1 MDSKIA
7 AALLNAV
14 TTAGLDAAILGK
26 ADASVLASLLSTVD
40 GLDTPL
46 DVDTKI
52 ANALL
57 GLVTEAFVA
66 AQLASRDAGITA
78 LQASKADAALLA
90 SYATNA
96 ALSASETALAA
107 LQLSGSGVVN
117 APAWAGFTTWELLRG
132 SNVVRNLHF
141 VAPLSAALANGDDTL
156 SITADCYSVA
166 AADAALAAALLA
178 YYTSSQ
184 VDTLLGDYRTGTAQ
198 DAETTSAITAA
209 LLAYYTAAQVDALL
223 GDYRTAS
230 AQDTQTQAAI
240 TGALLAYRTGP
251 DQDVFTT
258 NQITS
263 ALVAYR
269 SAADQDTATTSSIAA
284 ALLSYY
290 TIAQV
295 DGLLAGKLG
304 VAEAA
309 SALQIA
315 VRFPDDGGADEV
327 VAAIGEQILGPTDV
341 SLSNWTVRP
350 SSGCSVVLATHTGVS
365 VDGYTLTLAANSWN
379 IVRTYNLTPGR
390 ELLFACRYRLG
401 TASNFV
407 VHMSE
412 ADNVYD
418 PLYGSF
424 VGDQAAWST
433 AKMYFTVPPNGVAK
447 LHFGA
452 HFQAPG
458 LPNQTAGTVDV
469 YGLQIL
475 DATLAG
481 NTEEEDTAASALL
494 LKHEFLDGGADDVTL
509 ATLGEVLLEPTLT
522 TLGNFLVR
530 SNSQSSVASA
540 SFAVGGFQLEGY
552 AMTLSAFAWNIVRTY
567 TLTPGRRYSFGCRY
581 RLGTASNL
589 VMYVS
594 AADNDVGVTGTFLGT
609 PSQRAGAAVGGH
621 AGPVQHAD
629 QGQRLRGR
637 VCLGNLLADSL
648 ALTGSATLDGLTAQG
663 NVGCDQLLCNDVN
676 CTDVF
681 TTGVDASG
689 AVSCAALTATGTV
702 AGATLSS
709 TGAVSGSSLS
719 ISGAASV
726 GLLSSATGITGS
738 TLTINNTANAGN
750 FTTVGDVS
758 TGTLTAS
765 GASFAATGALTGA
778 TLTITGAASTGPLDC
793 ESLDCTF
800 TATSGG
806 VSTGSVVCGDVTSS
820 GTVSAPQLF
829 ASNTLTVTNTS
840 DFSDDLFLTKNW
852 AGWSKLQVSNNS
864 AAPDSGPELRLLG
877 NQSARV
883 FLERDGGAHQ
893 CELIVNQR
901 NPGCLVIAGNTG
913 NVVCNTSFTD
923 LSDSRV
929 KTEIAEADVAEL
941 LQLFDS
947 VEAKQY
953 KRPDMNGDLRLG
965 FASDDFAGTKWKN
978 LTGTTRWSDG
988 TEMVT
993 LDYSHLTS
1001 VLWGVCKGFQARLDA
1016 LEAWQAQHRP
1026 KNK

>member
-1 MDSKIA
+1 M
-7 AALLNAV
+7 
-14 TTAGLDAAILGK
+14 
-26 ADASVLASLLSTVD
+26 
-40 GLDTPL
+40 
-46 DVDTKI
+46 
-52 ANALL
+52 
-57 GLVTEAFVA
+57 
-66 AQLASRDAGITA
+66 
-78 LQASKADAALLA
+78 
-90 SYATNA
+90 
-96 ALSASETALAA
+96 
-107 LQLSGSGVVN
+107 
-117 APAWAGFTTWELLRG
+117 
-132 SNVVRNLHF
+132 
-141 VAPLSAALANGDDTL
+141 
-156 SITADCYSVA
+156 
-166 AADAALAAALLA
+166 LA

-198 DAETTSAITAA
+198 DAETTGAITAA

-269 SAADQDTATTSSIAA
+269 SAADQGHG
-284 ALLSYY
+284 
-290 TIAQV
+290 
-295 DGLLAGKLG
+295 DGLKHRRR
-304 VAEAA
+304 AA
-309 SALQIA
+309 QLLHLRTSGRPPRRQAQSH
-315 VRFPDDGGADEV
+315 GG
-327 VAAIGEQILGPTDV
+327 GL
-341 SLSNWTVRP
+341 
-350 SSGCSVVLATHTGVS
+350 C
-365 VDGYTLTLAANSWN
+365 AANSRALSGRRRGRRGGGRHRRADPGPHGRLALKLDGPPQQRLQRGPGHTHRGSERGRLHPEPSGEPVEHRAHLQLDARARAPLRLPLPARHGLQLRGAH
-379 IVRTYNLTPGR
+379 VRGRQRLRPVVRQLRGRPGR
-390 ELLFACRYRLG
+390 LEHGQDVLHSAAKRSC
-401 TASNFV
+401 
-407 VHMSE
+407 E
-412 ADNVYD
+412 A
-418 PLYGSF
+418 
-424 VGDQAAWST
+424 
-433 AKMYFTVPPNGVAK
+433 
-447 LHFGA
+447 A
-452 HFQAPG
+452 HFQTPG
-458 LPNQTAGTVDV
+458 LPNQTAGTLDV

-475 DATLAG
+475 DATLETG
-481 NTEEEDTAASALL
+481 NAEEEDTAASALL

-530 SNSQSSVASA
+530 SNSQTSVASA
-540 SFAVGGFQLEGY
+540 SFTVGGFQLEGY
-552 AMTLSAFAWNIVRTY
+552 AMTLSAFAWNRTY

-594 AADNDVGVTGTFLGT
+594 AADNDYVGVTLSSARPRRECGARRAWTSRCRQAALRSLRRVH
-609 PSQRAGAAVGGH
+609 PRAGAAVGGH

-637 VCLGNLLADSL
+637 VCLGNGPAGGLAGPH
-648 ALTGSATLDGLTAQG
+648 GSATLDGLTAQG

-676 CTDVF
+676 CT
-681 TTGVDASG
+681 TGVDASG
-689 AVSCAALTATGTV
+689 AISCAALTATGTV
-702 AGATLSS
+702 AGAALSS

-765 GASFAATGALTGA
+765 GAATAASFAATGALTGA
-778 TLTITGAASTGPLDC
+778 TLTITGAASAGPLDC

-864 AAPDSGPELRLLG
+864 AAPDSGPELRPG
-877 NQSARV
+877 QP
-883 FLERDGGAHQ
+883 EREGLPGAGRRGAPVRAHHDQRRGAGADQEPLHAAVPDHEPAEPWLPRDRGQHGQRGLQHELHGLVRQPGEDGD
-893 CELIVNQR
+893 CR
-901 NPGCLVIAGNTG
+901 
-913 NVVCNTSFTD
+913 
-923 LSDSRV
+923 
-929 KTEIAEADVAEL
+929 DVAEL

-965 FASDDFAGTKWKN
+965 FASDD
-978 LTGTTRWSDG
+978 
-988 TEMVT
+988 
-993 LDYSHLTS
+993 
-1001 VLWGVCKGFQARLDA
+1001 CKGFPRQ
-1016 LEAWQAQHRP
+1016 EAQGGRAVAGRHVAQRKKIVIASFGNP
-1026 KNK
+1026 KP